1 MTGIWTLKFLSTKI
15 WAKIWTMKIERFV
28 LCQHLWK
35 ICVQRVKILFPSL
48 KKKSQNPLQKHVI
61 LYYRERGVGGGGGLQ
76 IKNGTSL
83 WNHSHPLICCAIFS
97 AALRPCQVLL
107 GLLEYLAV
115 VLVQGVIGIF
125 NVKQTGSSESS
136 KNAQDMGKGQCGGYP
151 LNLSFTLEQAKFPI
165 PWEPYT

>member
-61 LYYRERGVGGGGGLQ
+61 LYYRERGVGGGGGLR

-83 WNHSHPLICCAIFS
+83 WNHSHPLNCCAIFS
-97 AALRPCQVLL
+97 AALRSCQVLL

-151 LNLSFTLEQAKFPI
+151 VNLSFTLK
-165 PWEPYT
+165 

>member
-1 MTGIWTLKFLSTKI
+1 MNPQIFVGTL
-15 WAKIWTMKIERFV
+15 WTMTIEGFV

-35 ICVQRVKILFPSL
+35 IFVQRVKILFPSL

-61 LYYRERGVGGGGGLQ
+61 LYYRERGGGGGGAVA

-83 WNHSHPLICCAIFS
+83 WNHSHPLICSAIFS

-115 VLVQGVIGIF
+115 VLVQEVIGIF
-125 NVKQTGSSESS
+125 NVKQTGSSEIS
-136 KNAQDMGKGQCGGYP
+136 KNAQGMEKGQCGGYP
-151 LNLSFTLEQAKFPI
+151 VNLSFTLK
-165 PWEPYT
+165 

>member
-1 MTGIWTLKFLSTKI
+1 MNPQIFVGTL
-15 WAKIWTMKIERFV
+15 WTMTIEGFI

-35 ICVQRVKILFPSL
+35 IFVQRVKILFPSL

-61 LYYRERGVGGGGGLQ
+61 LYYRERGGGEGGRLR

-115 VLVQGVIGIF
+115 VLVQEVIGIF
-125 NVKQTGSSESS
+125 NVKQTGSSEIS
-136 KNAQDMGKGQCGGYP
+136 KNAQGMEKGQCGGYP
-151 LNLSFTLEQAKFPI
+151 VNLSFTLK
-165 PWEPYT
+165 